1 MKLFKGTPHHTLC
14 YEFINAKTI
23 ARQGGDPFYLW
34 VEFFGN
40 VMIDW
45 IKFYAVSAIFQ
56 PCNGGGNVMKAPL
69 INIDGISLVL
79 EYATEGCYNA

>member
-1 MKLFKGTPHHTLC
+1 MLFKGTPHHTLC

-45 IKFYAVSAIFQ
+45 IVLRRIGNISA
-56 PCNGGGNVMKAPL
+56 M
-69 INIDGISLVL
+69 
-79 EYATEGCYNA
+79 